1 MTVLGRHSAQ
11 EVARPAERA
20 IDAIAATLGDK
31 PHLMGARACGA
42 SATVFAVL
50 LGRLNRTFETP
61 IRPAVE
67 QRSNL
72 AAYCDRMLRQYYREF
87 AETKTVAA

>member
-1 MTVLGRHSAQ
+1 
-11 EVARPAERA
+11 
-20 IDAIAATLGDK
+20 
-31 PHLMGARACGA
+31 
-42 SATVFAVL
+42 VFAVL
-50 LGRLNRTFETP
+50 LGRLSRTFETL

-72 AAYCDRMLRQYYREF
+72 TAYCDRMLRQYYRGF

>member
-1 MTVLGRHSAQ
+1 MGRHSAQ

-31 PHLMGARACGA
+31 PHLMGARASGA

-50 LGRLNRTFETP
+50 LGRLNRTFETL

-87 AETKTVAA
+87 AETKTVAT

>member
-1 MTVLGRHSAQ
+1 
-11 EVARPAERA
+11 
-20 IDAIAATLGDK
+20 
-31 PHLMGARACGA
+31 MGERACGA

-50 LGRLNRTFETP
+50 LGRLNRTFETQ

-72 AAYCDRMLRQYYREF
+72 TAYCDRMLRQYYRGF